1 MNEVNREVVDVREL
15 ALKWSSK
22 EEVYKVHTITGK
34 VYLPP
39 VQQVNWDFINDLM
52 WGENKVISFLSF

>member
-1 MNEVNREVVDVREL
+1 MEKENTEVVDVREF

-22 EEVYKVHTITGK
+22 KVVYKILTITEK

-39 VQQVNWDFINDLM
+39 VQQLKNDFIGDLI
-52 WGENKVISFLSF
+52 WRDKKVIFFLNL